1 MNYVFVYISYGCLHV
16 LCLFMYMHIF
26 KEKVYLYFKWSYP
39 TVEWQVF
46 CLLYHN
52 TRNKNPMAGMDYIFG
67 VVSQLG
73 LQNYRL
79 FAMLFVS
86 LQNLTVKSY

>member
-1 MNYVFVYISYGCLHV
+1 
-16 LCLFMYMHIF
+16 
-26 KEKVYLYFKWSYP
+26 
-39 TVEWQVF
+39 
-46 CLLYHN
+46 
-52 TRNKNPMAGMDYIFG
+52 MAGMDYIFG